1 MHDAG
6 NSHTIAKP
14 KALFAVARPVLGVV
28 QIRAWLIARVIR
40 VINYVRVVW
49 LDDGLER
56 RTNTRNPRW
65 LFGRQ
70 ASAQHDEGE

>member
-1 MHDAG
+1 
-6 NSHTIAKP
+6 
-14 KALFAVARPVLGVV
+14 
-28 QIRAWLIARVIR
+28 
-40 VINYVRVVW
+40 VRVVW

-56 RTNTRNPRW
+56 RTNARNPRW